1 MNIGKNLV
9 TLRKAKTLTQEDLAE
24 ELKVSRQAISK
35 WELGT
40 SRPDIDNIIKLSKL
54 FSISIDELVN
64 NEIVKTEAISID
76 VKPNDKKHEILVWV
90 RRLMIVIMILFIIN
104 VIYKFVVLFKITSV
118 ENQYKE
124 LNNYHY
130 VITTYKDMDN
140 YEEEE
145 CWFKDGVSKTITTRY
160 NGIEE
165 KRLITYIDYNKNLGY
180 SENDDSTE
188 RTSINMEKYLLIN
201 KYYRDG
207 GQLYV
212 KFPVEIN
219 ERSISKIFFK
229 ALSSDISIKIY
240 DKNVFLLLNSD
251 YISLSSDTLLPV
263 MCCYKDNEED
273 NFYTKKYII
282 ELNSV
287 EDIKI

>member
-40 SRPDIDNIIKLSKL
+40 SRPDIDNVIKLSKL

-64 NEIVKTEAISID
+64 NEVVKTEAISID
-76 VKPNDKKHEILVWV
+76 VKPNDKKYEILVWV
-90 RRLMIVIMILFIIN
+90 RRLIAVVIVLFIIN
-104 VIYKFVVLFKITSV
+104 IIHKFVVLFKITNV

-130 VITTYKDMDN
+130 VITTYKDIDT

-145 CWFKDGVSKTITTRY
+145 CWFKDGVSKTIWARY
-160 NGIEE
+160 DGDVKDE
-165 KRLITYIDYNKNLGY
+165 KITYIDYNNNLGY
-180 SENDDSTE
+180 IDTDDNG
-188 RTSINMEKYLLIN
+188 RRIPIDMQKHLLIN
-201 KYYRDG
+201 ETYKNG
-207 GQLYV
+207 GQLYSQ
-212 KFPVEIN
+212 FPLEISKKN
-219 ERSISKIFFK
+219 ISKILIK
-229 ALSSDISIKIY
+229 AFSSDISVKTY
-240 DKNVFLLLNSD
+240 DKNVFLLLNNE
-251 YISLSSDTLLPV
+251 YINLSSDTLIPI
-263 MCCYKDNEED
+263 MYCYKDGESED
-273 NFYTKKYII
+273 FYTKKYLI
-282 ELNSV
+282 EINSV

>member
-40 SRPDIDNIIKLSKL
+40 SRPDIDNIIKLSEL

-90 RRLMIVIMILFIIN
+90 RRLIIVAIVLFIVN

-118 ENQYKE
+118 ESQYKE

-130 VITTYKDMDN
+130 VITTYKDIDT

-145 CWFKDGVSKTITTRY
+145 CWFKDGVSKTILTKY
-160 NGIEE
+160 DGNV
-165 KRLITYIDYNKNLGY
+165 KDKKITYIDYNNSIGY
-180 SENDDSTE
+180 EENNDSS
-188 RTSINMEKYLLIN
+188 RKIPINVKEHLEFNKDYEKG
-201 KYYRDG
+201 R
-207 GQLYV
+207 QLYSR
-212 KFPVEIN
+212 FPLDIN
-219 ERSISKIFFK
+219 EQKISKMFSKSISTDLNIRNN
-229 ALSSDISIKIY
+229 
-240 DKNVFLLLNSD
+240 DKNVFLLLNDD
-251 YISLSSDTLLPV
+251 YINLSSDTLLPI
-263 MCCYKDNEED
+263 MCCYKNEED
-273 NFYTKKYII
+273 EDFYTRKYII